1 MIGKLFCD
9 LFILLRNLL
18 SGFGAEISPPAE
30 KKTEGIRGG
39 FAVTELSNPPPAHRH
54 SVVQLA
60 AGAKSAKN
68 IRSKKQNCH
77 PRKLGRGWA
86 SSTPHYYGVYSADK
100 EEGCRKSLYISCA
113 FKGILIIQHIYN
125 EDGVVYRYII

>member
-9 LFILLRNLL
+9 LFIPPPKSAVWL
-18 SGFGAEISPPAE
+18 GAGISPPAE
-30 KKTEGIRGG
+30 KKTEGIRGA
-39 FAVTELSNPPPAHRH
+39 FAATELSNPPPAHRH

-125 EDGVVYRYII
+125 EDGAVYRYIL